1 MADVP
6 CLPDRGGRER
16 DPARPKVRHDLAPP
30 NPRLGT
36 PHHLSGP
43 ISSFAR
49 RGESVP
55 SSIPGDARTKNRF
68 RLSAL
73 PHSSHPEG
81 RCEWGSPSV
90 PLRSDVE
97 RRDAATRD
105 PAPPVPLRR
114 GAKWYTFV
122 LLSFRITGGREP
134 HARAP
139 RPVTAKGAA
148 TGSPP
153 HGVSSRS
160 DLNETQ
166 RHHATH
172 RREQRCAARGRPGG
186 AGPEARPF
194 PDRAPGLPPPEIFP
208 LTHHAARFWLAY
220 RHKVSPRCGPPQPS
234 PRGGGLRNGGLGH
247 AVNGPSTDSVS
258 VKLIKRCWVQHPGTG
273 RTPKLP

>member
-1 MADVP
+1 MPRRATP
-6 CLPDRGGRER
+6 
-16 DPARPKVRHDLAPP
+16 RPLCPSEEGP
-30 NPRLGT
+30 NGT
-36 PHHLSGP
+36 P
-43 ISSFAR
+43 SFFF
-49 RGESVP
+49 P
-55 SSIPGDARTKNRF
+55 S
-68 RLSAL
+68 
-73 PHSSHPEG
+73 
-81 RCEWGSPSV
+81 GSP
-90 PLRSDVE
+90 
-97 RRDAATRD
+97 
-105 PAPPVPLRR
+105 
-114 GAKWYTFV
+114 
-122 LLSFRITGGREP
+122 GGGNP
-134 HARAP
+134 TPRAP